1 MDGHVPS
8 LLAMTNKNQTD
19 PLPREPRLAAPR
31 VFPQTVAPPMIALPW
46 LVLPAAYLFGGV
58 SPGYWLV
65 RLRTGADVRQ
75 LGSGATG
82 ATNAA
87 RVLGGGGFALV
98 LLLDAVKGALAVLV
112 ARWAGL
118 AGGWEF
124 AAALAVVAGH
134 VWPVQLGFRGGK
146 GLGPLLGAWLALAP
160 LAIGA
165 CGLIAAAAWGLT
177 RRRVP
182 SGLFGVLLL
191 PGATWLETHSVPA
204 TVFAGLT
211 FGIVAFAHRGN
222 FVPAPAPGAPL
233 RDESHHPRPQDKSRH
248 RDVGV

>member
-1 MDGHVPS
+1 M
-8 LLAMTNKNQTD
+8 N
-19 PLPREPRLAAPR
+19 
-31 VFPQTVAPPMIALPW
+31 ALPW
-46 LVLPAAYLFGGV
+46 LVLPAAYLLGGV

-65 RLRTGADVRQ
+65 RLRTGADVRTV
-75 LGSGATG
+75 GSGATG

-87 RVLGGGGFALV
+87 RVLGRGGFALV
-98 LLLDAVKGALAVLV
+98 LLLDAAKGALAALV
-112 ARWAGL
+112 ARYAGL
-118 AGGWEF
+118 ADGWEF

-165 CGLIAAAAWGLT
+165 CLLIAGAAWAIT

-182 SGLFGVLLL
+182 SGLFGALFL
-191 PGATWLETHSVPA
+191 PATTWWQTRSVPA
-204 TVFAGLT
+204 TVFTTVT
-211 FGIVAFAHRGN
+211 FGIVAFAHRSHFQGSPS
-222 FVPAPAPGAPL
+222 PANL
-233 RDESHHPRPQDKSRH
+233 PRHEASPPRTPNQSRH

>member
-1 MDGHVPS
+1 MNS
-8 LLAMTNKNQTD
+8 
-19 PLPREPRLAAPR
+19 
-31 VFPQTVAPPMIALPW
+31 LPW
-46 LVLPAAYLFGGV
+46 LVLPAAYLLGGV

-65 RLRTGADVRQ
+65 RLRTGADVRK

-98 LLLDAVKGALAVLV
+98 LLLDAAKGALAALV
-112 ARWAGL
+112 ARHAGL
-118 AGGWEF
+118 ADGWEF

-134 VWPVQLGFRGGK
+134 VWPVQLGFHGGK

-160 LAIGA
+160 FAISG
-165 CGLIAAAAWGLT
+165 CLLMAAVAWGLT

-191 PGATWLETHSVPA
+191 PGATWLETHSAPA
-204 TVFAGLT
+204 TVFTIVT
-211 FGIVAFAHRGN
+211 FGIVAFAHR
-222 FVPAPAPGAPL
+222 
-233 RDESHHPRPQDKSRH
+233 SHLLPTAQPVSLPPT
-248 RDVGV
+248 